1 MHVGVIGGTG
11 HISASIVRVLL
22 AQGHAVTCV
31 NRGLRGAVAPGA
43 RLVRGD
49 RRARAAFERTLQ
61 AERFDAV
68 IDMLCFT
75 RADALSSLRAY
86 RDVPHVVQCSTVC
99 TYGITY
105 DGLPVTEDHPLR
117 PLTPYGQHKAA
128 ADATL
133 LEAYAR
139 AGFPVTILKP
149 STTYGPMQGMLRQI
163 AWEFSWIDR
172 IRQGKPLVVCGQ
184 GDALHQHL
192 HVEDAARGFA
202 QVLGQTQCLGQTYNL
217 VGEPPITWAAY
228 HRTAMQVLGREVALI
243 GVPLAAL
250 QAHNVPRSGDLPGDF
265 CASHLLQWGETPPG
279 CARVPPGG
287 GLTRRDAPGLCG
299 DGARGEDTAGG
310 ECGVGRCP
318 HCLAPP
324 AGPQEDRGH
333 RPAGQEAR
341 PLSDSGSCP
350 CQVRIRWRTVESG
363 SQARAPHGHGISTCL
378 P

>member
-11 HISASIVRVLL
+11 HISTSIVRVLL

-61 AERFDAV
+61 AERCDAV

-86 RDVPHVVQCSTVC
+86 RNVSHVVQCSTVC
-99 TYGITY
+99 TYGITD

-117 PLTPYGQHKAA
+117 PITPYGQHKAA

-133 LEAYAR
+133 LEASAR
-139 AGFPVTILKP
+139 DGFPVTILKP

-172 IRQGKPLVVCGQ
+172 IRQGKPIVVCGQ

-228 HRTAMQVLGREVALI
+228 HRTAMEVLGREVALI

-250 QAHNVPRSGDLPGDF
+250 QAHHVPRWEICQEIFAHHTSYSGAKL
-265 CASHLLQWGETPPG
+265 
-279 CARVPPGG
+279 
-287 GLTRRDAPGLCG
+287 RRDVPAFHPVVALP
-299 DGARGEDTAGG
+299 DGMRQVFAAMEREGRIPRAESAGWEDALIAWHLQQTHPRTGEGTT
-310 ECGVGRCP
+310 P
-318 HCLAPP
+318 
-324 AGPQEDRGH
+324 DRRH
-333 RPAGQEAR
+333 
-341 PLSDSGSCP
+341 
-350 CQVRIRWRTVESG
+350 V
-363 SQARAPHGHGISTCL
+363 H
-378 P
+378 

>member
-11 HISASIVRVLL
+11 HISTSIVRELL

-86 RDVPHVVQCSTVC
+86 RNVSHVVQCSTVC

-117 PLTPYGQHKAA
+117 PITPYGQHKAA
-128 ADATL
+128 ADATV
-133 LEAYAR
+133 LEASAR
-139 AGFPVTILKP
+139 DGFPVTILKP

-172 IRQGKPLVVCGQ
+172 IRQGKPIVVYGQ
-184 GDALHQHL
+184 GEALHQHL

-228 HRTAMQVLGREVALI
+228 HRTAMEVLGREVALI

-250 QAHNVPRSGDLPGDF
+250 QAHHVPRREICEEIFAHHTYYSGAKL
-265 CASHLLQWGETPPG
+265 
-279 CARVPPGG
+279 
-287 GLTRRDAPGLCG
+287 RRDVPEFQPVVALPDGMRQVFTVMEREGRIPRAESEGWEDALIAWHLQQAHPRPGE
-299 DGARGEDTAGG
+299 GAT
-310 ECGVGRCP
+310 P
-318 HCLAPP
+318 
-324 AGPQEDRGH
+324 DRRH
-333 RPAGQEAR
+333 
-341 PLSDSGSCP
+341 
-350 CQVRIRWRTVESG
+350 VR
-363 SQARAPHGHGISTCL
+363 
-378 P
+378 

>member
-11 HISASIVRVLL
+11 HISSSIVRVLL

-49 RRARAAFERTLQ
+49 RRARVAFERTLQ

-75 RADALSSLRAY
+75 RADALSGLRAY

-99 TYGITY
+99 TYGITS
-105 DGLPVTEDHPLR
+105 DGLPVTEDHPLH
-117 PLTPYGQHKAA
+117 PITPYGQHKAA

-139 AGFPVTILKP
+139 DGFPVTILKP

-172 IRQGKPLVVCGQ
+172 IRQGKPIVVCGQ
-184 GDALHQHL
+184 GNALHQHL

-202 QVLGQTQCLGQTYNL
+202 QVLGQAQCLGQTYNL

-228 HRTAMQVLGREVALI
+228 HRIAMEVLDREVALI

-250 QAHNVPRSGDLPGDF
+250 ESMEMLGAMPQQAS
-265 CASHLLQWGETPPG
+265 PPPQDP
-279 CARVPPGG
+279 CP
-287 GLTRRDAPGLCG
+287 
-299 DGARGEDTAGG
+299 DTSA
-310 ECGVGRCP
+310 
-318 HCLAPP
+318 
-324 AGPQEDRGH
+324 
-333 RPAGQEAR
+333 
-341 PLSDSGSCP
+341 
-350 CQVRIRWRTVESG
+350 
-363 SQARAPHGHGISTCL
+363 
-378 P
+378 

>member
-1 MHVGVIGGTG
+1 MHVCVIGGTG
-11 HISASIVRVLL
+11 HISSSIVRVLL

-61 AERFDAV
+61 AERCDAV

-99 TYGITY
+99 TYGLTS

-133 LEAYAR
+133 LEAFAR
-139 AGFPVTILKP
+139 TGFPVTILKP
-149 STTYGPMQGMLRQI
+149 STTYGPIQGMLRQI
-163 AWEFSWIDR
+163 AWEFSWINR
-172 IRQGKPLVVCGQ
+172 IRQGKPIAVCGQ

-192 HVEDAARGFA
+192 HVDDAARGFA
-202 QVLGQTQCLGQTYNL
+202 QVLGQAQCLGETYNL
-217 VGEPPITWAAY
+217 VSEPPITWAAY
-228 HRTAMQVLGREVALI
+228 HRTAMAVLGREVALI

-250 QAHNVPRSGDLPGDF
+250 QAHHVPRWEICQEIFAHHTYYSGAKL
-265 CASHLLQWGETPPG
+265 
-279 CARVPPGG
+279 
-287 GLTRRDAPGLCG
+287 RRDVPAFHPVVAL
-299 DGARGEDTAGG
+299 
-310 ECGVGRCP
+310 
-318 HCLAPP
+318 P
-324 AGPQEDRGH
+324 AGMRQVFAAMEREGRIPQAERGGWEDALIAWHLQQAH
-333 RPAGQEAR
+333 RRTRDVDTQDR
-341 PLSDSGSCP
+341 KH
-350 CQVRIRWRTVESG
+350 VR
-363 SQARAPHGHGISTCL
+363 
-378 P
+378 